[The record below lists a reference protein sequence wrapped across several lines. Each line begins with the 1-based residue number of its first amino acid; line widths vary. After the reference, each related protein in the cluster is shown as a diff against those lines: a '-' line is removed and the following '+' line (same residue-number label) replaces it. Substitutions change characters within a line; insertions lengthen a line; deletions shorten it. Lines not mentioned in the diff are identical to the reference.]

1 MKATIKYITY
11 KNAENHNF
19 DYTTKEVEG
28 ATNLARALCSLLTNT
43 KRGLPSTVA
52 SIPGDDNNVTVV
64 IKTGNTRATL
74 GNKKES
80 TDGFDD

>member
-11 KNAENHNF
+11 KNAENNNF
-19 DYTTKEVEG
+19 EYTTKEVEG
-28 ATNLARALCSLLTNT
+28 ATNMVRAVCSLLTNV
-43 KRGLPSTVA
+43 KRGLPRSVE
-52 SIPGDDNNVTVV
+52 SITGDDDNVTVV
-64 IKTGNTRATL
+64 IKTANTRVKL

>member
-11 KNAENHNF
+11 KNAENHIF

-28 ATNLARALCSLLTNT
+28 ATNLSRALCSLLTNT
-43 KRGLPSTVA
+43 KRGLPRTVE
-52 SIPGDDNNVTVV
+52 SITGDDDNVTVV
-64 IKTGNTRATL
+64 IKTGNTRVTL

>member
-11 KNAENHNF
+11 KNAEAHNF
-19 DYTTKEVEG
+19 EYTTKEVEG
-28 ATNLARALCSLLTNT
+28 ATNMVRAVCSLLTNV
-43 KRGLPSTVA
+43 KRGLPRTVE
-52 SIPGDDNNVTVV
+52 SITGDDNNVTVV
-64 IKTGNTRATL
+64 IKTGNTRVTL

>member
-11 KNAENHNF
+11 KNAENYNF
-19 DYTTKEVEG
+19 EYTTKEVEG
-28 ATNLARALCSLLTNT
+28 ATNMVRAVCSLLTNV
-43 KRGLPSTVA
+43 KRGLPRTVE
-52 SIPGDDNNVTVV
+52 SITGDDDNVTVV
-64 IKTGNTRATL
+64 IKTANTRVTL

>member
-19 DYTTKEVEG
+19 EYTVKEVEG
-28 ATNLARALCSLLTNT
+28 ATNMVRAVCSLLTNV
-43 KRGLPSTVA
+43 KRGLPRTVE
-52 SIPGDDNNVTVV
+52 SITGDDNNVTVV
-64 IKTGNTRATL
+64 IKTGNTRVTL